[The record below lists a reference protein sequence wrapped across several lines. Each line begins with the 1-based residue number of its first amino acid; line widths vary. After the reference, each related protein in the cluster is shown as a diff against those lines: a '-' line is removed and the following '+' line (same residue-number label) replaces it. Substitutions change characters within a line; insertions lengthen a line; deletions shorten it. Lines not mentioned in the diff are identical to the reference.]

1 MFFCKVAPF
10 PKVVVSLFKPFW
22 HGTIA
27 KKTKPAQYNNWASTE
42 IFPNT
47 NSPCMSQINAYP
59 WWALCTW
66 KAEHDWPLWLPWF
79 RGVCK
84 VPTTKAS
91 VFLAKEMPI
100 LGLIH
105 VGSKT
110 EMRLLGHKTQSQ
122 STLQTWN
129 YIKFIGSIS
138 WETSSLHKWQR
149 RSDRNPL
156 AKPII
161 LRR

>member
-10 PKVVVSLFKPFW
+10 PKVVVSLFKSLGY
-22 HGTIA
+22 GTIA
-27 KKTKPAQYNNWASTE
+27 KKTKPAQHNNRASTE
-42 IFPNT
+42 IFSNT
-47 NSPCMSQINAYP
+47 NSPCMGQINAYP
-59 WWALCTW
+59 WWARCTW
-66 KAEHDWPLWLPWF
+66 KAENDWPLWLPWF
-79 RGVCK
+79 RGVRK
-84 VPTTKAS
+84 VTTTKTS

-105 VGSKT
+105 FGNIKEMGLVGYNIQQNMWK
-110 EMRLLGHKTQSQ
+110 LFGL
-122 STLQTWN
+122 
-129 YIKFIGSIS
+129 YS